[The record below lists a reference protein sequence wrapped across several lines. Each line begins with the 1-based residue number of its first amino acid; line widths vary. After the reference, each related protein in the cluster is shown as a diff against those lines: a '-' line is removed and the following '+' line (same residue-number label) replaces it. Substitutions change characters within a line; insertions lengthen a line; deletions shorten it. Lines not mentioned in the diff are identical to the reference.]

1 MRLALI
7 MCARRTRKAR
17 RTKRSR
23 RNKRNRRNRKEDL
36 EKQEGQEYLKDMR
49 VSDKEGKTS
58 WEVYQ
63 GQM

>member
-23 RNKRNRRNRKEDL
+23 RNRRNRKEDL